1 VEDLVSAFPSSF
13 VLTTLLGMHPLLWFL
28 WVAYRLQQTY
38 EAHSGWVSLSA
49 WLLWLLSLLM
59 SQLMVVLLALVSQW
73 PLLWLLS
80 QLLVLVK
87 SCVTSRKGEQSVC
100 PKRRPARASCPLCQV
115 LSSSLASCH
124 AGTSSR

>member
-1 VEDLVSAFPSSF
+1 VHCGAWQHHEYRGSIGFAAEYASPVEDLVSAFPSSF

-38 EAHSGWVSLSA
+38 EAHSGWVSHSA

-87 SCVTSRKGEQSVC
+87 SCVTSRKG
-100 PKRRPARASCPLCQV
+100 
-115 LSSSLASCH
+115 
-124 AGTSSR
+124 